1 MDKLNPIIMTQGEIP
16 WNPRASKHNDCIGTS
31 FKDEVQEKLQE
42 DLDLDNDHTV
52 QGIRSLPN

>member
-1 MDKLNPIIMTQGEIP
+1 MTQGEIP
-16 WNPRASKHNDCIGTS
+16 WNPRASEHNDCIGTS

-52 QGIRSLPN
+52 LNARVSNSQE